1 MSQQLTGQ
9 VLIVGTGLVGTSVGL
24 ALSASGVE
32 VRLRDRDSGAV
43 RVAAE
48 RGAGSAEPTSDPAC
62 VVVAVPPVQ
71 VAAVVRTVLAEFRSA
86 TVTDVSSVKREPL
99 STLAASVDGDSL
111 SRYVG
116 GHPMAGSELSGPWA
130 ATAELF
136 QGRAWAVTPHAGSS
150 PAAVEVVTALATS
163 TGAVAVTM
171 TPDEHDVAVA
181 RVSHLPHL
189 LSVLAAA
196 QLGGA
201 PAEHLALSGQGLR
214 DVTRIAAGDPT
225 LWGQILTANAT
236 AVREL
241 LRGVRA
247 DVDELLAGLGDDSS
261 DRVGEVLQ
269 RAVAG
274 TRRIPAKHGG
284 PARAEAVVVVA
295 LPDRP
300 GELARLFGDA
310 GQSGV
315 NVEDLRIDHDP
326 GRPVGLVEL
335 VVQAPAADTLV
346 DALVARGWSAHR

>member
-1 MSQQLTGQ
+1 MIRPATGP
-9 VLIVGTGLVGTSVGL
+9 VLVVGTGLVGTSIGL
-24 ALSASGVE
+24 ALTAAGVD
-32 VRLRDRDSGAV
+32 VRLRDRDGAAL

-48 RGAGSAEPTSDPAC
+48 RGAGRTDPPAAPAC
-62 VVVAVPPVQ
+62 VVVAVPPAQ
-71 VAAVVRTVLAEFRSA
+71 VAAMVAAALTDFGAAV
-86 TVTDVSSVKREPL
+86 VTDVGSVKGEPL
-99 STLAASVDGDSL
+99 AALAASVGADRLG
-111 SRYVG
+111 RYVG

-130 ATAELF
+130 ASAELF
-136 QGRAWAVTPHAGSS
+136 QGRAWAVTPHPGSRPEAVAAVTSLARATGAAVVTMS
-150 PAAVEVVTALATS
+150 PA
-163 TGAVAVTM
+163 
-171 TPDEHDVAVA
+171 DHDVAVA

-201 PAEHLALSGQGLR
+201 PPEHLALAGQGLR
-214 DVTRIAAGDPT
+214 DVTRVAGGDPA
-225 LWGQILTANAT
+225 LWGQILTANA
-236 AVREL
+236 ASLREL

-247 DVDELLAGLGDDSS
+247 DVDLLLAGLANAPDQVDDLLRRGV
-261 DRVGEVLQ
+261 D
-269 RAVAG
+269 G

-284 PARAEAVVVVA
+284 PARAEAAVMVA
-295 LPDRP
+295 VPDRP

-335 VVQAPAADTLV
+335 VVQASAADTLV